1 MNFSE
6 SHLTRQRD
14 GARIV
19 LVEPSRSARAVLA
32 RRLSEAGYRAIVAES
47 AEQGVS
53 ELHRM
58 PVDLVLAELTLP
70 GMSGIELTRLIR
82 DDSSLRDIPVILIA
96 GRSDAAGAIRA
107 LEAGADDIVAKP
119 FFEEVLIA
127 RIARQLARARG
138 VRQLRADNATL
149 DARVVTRA
157 IELGELRIALRES
170 ESERRR
176 LAGLAQRDQYSGSP
190 GYSHR

>member
-1 MNFSE
+1 MKFSE

-19 LVEPSRSARAVLA
+19 LIEPSRSAMAVLA
-32 RRLSEAGYRAIVAES
+32 RRLSEAGYRVIVAES

-53 ELHRM
+53 EVHRM
-58 PVDLVLAELTLP
+58 PVDLVLSELTLP

-96 GRSDAAGAIRA
+96 GRSDSTGAIRA

-119 FFEEVLIA
+119 FFEEVLVA

-138 VRQLRADNATL
+138 LKELRADNATL

-157 IELGELRIALRES
+157 IELGEMRMALRDS
-170 ESERRR
+170 EAERHR
-176 LAGLAQRDQYSGSP
+176 LAGLVGRA
-190 GYSHR
+190 